1 MQVAPIEF
9 AVFCDHASVTMDG
22 KLNMNGI
29 FERMLAKSVPFVHPQ
44 MFVVSKLILPE
55 GKHNVTFT
63 IMQEDE
69 VLTKTSTE
77 KEVKGKLGSHIHF
90 WGISG
95 LKVEKMEPVEL
106 QILIDGKQV
115 YVKRLPVMQVKQKT
129 DGSDEGVVVREKPE
143 KKG

>member
-29 FERMLAKSVPFVHPQ
+29 FERIMAKQVPVVHPQ
-44 MFVVSKLILPE
+44 MFVVSKLVLPE

-63 IMQEDE
+63 IMQEDK
-69 VLTKTSTE
+69 VLAKTSTE
-77 KEVKGKLGSHIHF
+77 KDVKGKLGSHIHF

-95 LKVEKMEPVEL
+95 LKVEKLEPVEL
-106 QILIDGKQV
+106 QILINGKQV
-115 YVKRLPVMQVKQKT
+115 YVKRLPVVQVQKKNGG
-129 DGSDEGVVVREKPE
+129 DDESVVVREK
-143 KKG
+143 KD